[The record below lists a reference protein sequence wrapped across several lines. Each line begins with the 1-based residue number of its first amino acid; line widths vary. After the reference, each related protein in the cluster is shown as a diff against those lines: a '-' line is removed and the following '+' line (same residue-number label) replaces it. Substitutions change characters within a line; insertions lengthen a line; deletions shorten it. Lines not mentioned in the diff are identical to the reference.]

1 MKTQST
7 EMLEQTLHRD
17 QEMEERAE
25 HCADLQTARTLVT
38 QIAAVQRLLRIYRP
52 NNAAVSQAGDSLM
65 ETLQILFRDIAA
77 AEIRFWRDCIFVNGD
92 RLRCDVSN
100 FAAYKSLLAQT
111 GRLEIEKLEI
121 KGGIGREEIID
132 FLKLLDALDSDHI
145 KGEDV
150 ADRIVSEG
158 FKHTAVVPSAQSKKL
173 EDLGIQAL
181 TSQERA
187 KRAFYAA
194 LGSAKETLIT
204 QTSQGVVSLRKA
216 KRAVHAAADALLE
229 DEISVLALATIKD
242 HDEYTFSHSVNVC
255 VFSLAIGQRLG
266 LHRNWLGR
274 LGIAALFH
282 DIGKTS
288 IPTGVL
294 NKIGVLDVD
303 EWKAIRQHTLMG
315 VKSLCKIPKTSEHMM
330 HSMIVAFQH
339 HINLDLSGYPDV
351 PAETSLDLFSR
362 IVRIADTFDAMTTER
377 PYRNKVYSPHEAIRY
392 LVSQAGIKFDPVL
405 VKAFAAA
412 MGIYPIGTVLR
423 LNTREIGIVVRRS
436 ELSGDA
442 DRAMIRV
449 IVDRDGNQIEQEVF
463 IDLGEVDPDTGHF
476 IYQIDE
482 TLSCQD
488 LGVNPRNYLMS

>member
-1 MKTQST
+1 MNTQTT
-7 EMLEQTLHRD
+7 EMFEQTIRKD
-17 QEMEERAE
+17 QGMEDRAE
-25 HCADLQTARTLVT
+25 HLADLQISRALII
-38 QIAAVQRLLRIYRP
+38 QLSAVQRLLRIYRP

-65 ETLQILFRDIAA
+65 ETMQALFKEMPML
-77 AEIRFWRDCIFVNGD
+77 EIRSWRDCIFVNGD

-100 FAAYKSLLAQT
+100 FAAYKSFLAQT
-111 GRLEIEKLEI
+111 GRLEIEKIEI
-121 KGGIGREEIID
+121 KEGVTRERMID
-132 FLKLLDALDSDHI
+132 FLKLLDQLDSDHI
-145 KGEDV
+145 KGDDV

-158 FKHTAVVPSAQSKKL
+158 FEHLAVVPSAETKKL
-173 EDLGIQAL
+173 EDLGIEAL
-181 TSQERA
+181 NSQERA

-204 QTSQGVVSLRKA
+204 QSSQGVVSLRKA

-229 DEISVLALATIKD
+229 DETSVLALATIKD

-255 VFSLAIGQRLG
+255 IFSLAIGQRLG

-288 IPTGVL
+288 VPSGVL

-315 VKSLCKIPKTSEHMM
+315 VKSLCKIPKTSEHIM

-351 PAETSLDLFSR
+351 PADTSLDLFSR

-423 LNTREIGIVVRRS
+423 LNTGEIGIVVRRS
-436 ELSGDA
+436 ELSGEA

-449 IVDRDGNQIEQEVF
+449 IVDREGNQIAEEAF
-463 IDLGEVDPDTGHF
+463 IDLGEVDPDNGEF
-476 IYQIDE
+476 IYQVSE

-488 LGVNPRNYLMS
+488 LGVDPRNYLIS

>member
-1 MKTQST
+1 MKTPTT
-7 EMLEQTLHRD
+7 EMPEQILQHD
-17 QEMEERAE
+17 QETEDRAE
-25 HCADLQTARTLVT
+25 HLADLQTARSLIIQV
-38 QIAAVQRLLRIYRP
+38 AAVQRLLRIYRP
-52 NNAAVSQAGDSLM
+52 NNAAVSQAADSMM
-65 ETLQILFRDIAA
+65 ETLQTLFEDMPVV
-77 AEIRFWRDCIFVNGD
+77 EIRSWRDCLFVNGD

-100 FAAYKSLLAQT
+100 FTAYKSLIAQS
-111 GRLEIEKLEI
+111 GRLEIEKIEI
-121 KGGIGREEIID
+121 TSGIDRDEIID
-132 FLKLLDALDSDHI
+132 FLKVLDALDSDHI
-145 KGEDV
+145 KGDDI

-158 FKHTAVVPSAQSKKL
+158 FEHVAVVPSAESKKL

-204 QTSQGVVSLRKA
+204 QSSQGVVSLRKA

-229 DEISVLALATIKD
+229 DETSVLALATIKD

-255 VFSLAIGQRLG
+255 IFSLAIGQRLG

-288 IPTGVL
+288 IPSGVL

-339 HINLDLSGYPDV
+339 HINLDLSGYPEA
-351 PAETSLDLFSR
+351 PADTSLDLFSR

-423 LNTREIGIVVRRS
+423 LNTGEIGIVVRRS

-449 IVDRDGNQIEQEVF
+449 IVDRDGNQLDREAF
-463 IDLGEVDPDTGHF
+463 IDLGEVNPDTGEF
-476 IYQIDE
+476 IYQVSE